1 MKDKFNIDMPTKVIS
16 SYKTSIQARA
26 KKGPGK
32 KRGRKP
38 GQTAAALIAVVPV
51 APAKGGGI
59 SLDDIRAVKEL
70 ANRLGADKL
79 SELAAVLAR

>member
-51 APAKGGGI
+51 AAKGGGI